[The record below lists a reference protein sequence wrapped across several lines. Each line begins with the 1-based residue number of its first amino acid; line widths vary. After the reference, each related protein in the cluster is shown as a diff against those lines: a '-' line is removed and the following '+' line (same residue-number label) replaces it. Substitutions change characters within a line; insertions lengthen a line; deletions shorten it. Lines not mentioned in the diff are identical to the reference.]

1 MNLQTWRTLVCF
13 GAVLACVGTGIPL
26 TASGAEWEPGHG
38 TTSVLPGE
46 VSADDTDFGPD
57 GVYGRFDGDLD
68 LALSAGAEL
77 ESGVERVLVA
87 ASAHY
92 YWTAGVYTAYRE
104 AVGDVRDTT
113 SAERLISLGVDV
125 RPMFIPRWSFD
136 WQSGPATLDL
146 MIDSISASAGAY
158 FAPTETGAG
167 RRGFEATFGVGV
179 PLAAAAAGP
188 WLSVRYDMRFPEAGD
203 LNTSVWLMLS
213 WHLLVST
220 PLAGNTGASL
230 ASPAGRF

>member
-1 MNLQTWRTLVCF
+1 MKIQSWRTLVCF
-13 GAVLACVGTGIPL
+13 GVALPCVGTPL
-26 TASGAEWEPGHG
+26 AVHGAEWDPGQN
-38 TTSVLPGE
+38 TTSTLPGE
-46 VSADDTDFGPD
+46 VSGDATDFGAD

-77 ESGVERVLVA
+77 ESGAERLLVA

-104 AVGDVRDTT
+104 AVGDTDTT
-113 SAERLISLGVDV
+113 SAKRLFSLGVDV

-136 WQSGPATLDL
+136 WQTGPATLDL

-213 WHLLVST
+213 WHVLVST
-220 PLAGNTGASL
+220 PLAGNTGAG
-230 ASPAGRF
+230 AGGSQRF

>member
-1 MNLQTWRTLVCF
+1 MNLQTCRTLLCV
-13 GAVLACVGTGIPL
+13 GAVLACVGTGMPL
-26 TASGAEWEPGHG
+26 TASGAEWEPGHS

-113 SAERLISLGVDV
+113 SAERLVSLGVDV
-125 RPMFIPRWSFD
+125 RPMFWLMNTPVNS
-136 WQSGPATLDL
+136 QSRLLRLWWRLLSRA
-146 MIDSISASAGAY
+146 
-158 FAPTETGAG
+158 
-167 RRGFEATFGVGV
+167 VGV
-179 PLAAAAAGP
+179 HDRLGFVLGAAVYPVELTLVRALPGGP
-188 WLSVRYDMRFPEAGD
+188 STR
-203 LNTSVWLMLS
+203 LM
-213 WHLLVST
+213 T
-220 PLAGNTGASL
+220 C
-230 ASPAGRF
+230 RKR